1 MVPLTINKVFLACA
15 VHGKSNID
23 AEFLEGL
30 MQLMELVSDYERRKL
45 EIVPL
50 ECEKRCFVSDVVEFL
65 FDFLAEYGVTIRH

>member
-1 MVPLTINKVFLACA
+1 MIPLTINKVFLACA

-30 MQLMELVSDYERRKL
+30 MQLNLLVIMKDENWRLHPWNAKKGILSQ
-45 EIVPL
+45 
-50 ECEKRCFVSDVVEFL
+50 DVVELL